1 MNSIRQAYEQGYAI
15 RYKDYW
21 GKEEWI
27 KKHSDIESITENG
40 TVYNNSDI
48 DFDFDEKPQDWEIF
62 NDKTDIK
69 QAIQNH
75 INSIQNLL
83 NSL

>member
-1 MNSIRQAYEQGYAI
+1 MNSIRKAYEQGYAI
-15 RYKDYW
+15 RGKFYW
-21 GKEEWI
+21 RDDEWI
-27 KKHSDIESITENG
+27 KKHSDTEAISEKG
-40 TVYNNSDI
+40 CVYNNSDI
-48 DFDFDEKPQDWEIF
+48 DFDFDENPQEWEIY
-62 NDKTDIK
+62 KPDIK